1 MKKATFF
8 IKAGGDY
15 ACFTNPGLKVE
26 RCTYPVMTPAA
37 ARGVLEAIYWK
48 PQLRWE
54 IREIK
59 VLKPIKQIS
68 IMRNELNER
77 QGKKPII
84 IDDPKNRAQRTSLIL
99 KDVEYVITA
108 DLVLKE
114 GINNIIAYIDQFARK
129 LKDGQC
135 HHTPYLGTRE
145 FAAWFEPAT
154 GNEEP
159 EPTAKIERLPI
170 GQMLFDSAYIEDDER
185 KEIGFHRHG
194 HAHQDDKRVARGYQS
209 AIYFD
214 AVVENNILKI
224 PPEKYL
230 ELYEKEGVHV

>member
-1 MKKATFF
+1 MSKATFF

-37 ARGVLEAIYWK
+37 ARGILEAIYWK
-48 PQLRWE
+48 PQFRWE

-68 IMRNELNER
+68 IMRNEIEDR
-77 QGKKPII
+77 QNKEPII
-84 IDDPKNRAQRTSLIL
+84 IERKRQQRTSLIL

-114 GINNIIAYIDQFARK
+114 GINNIEGYISQFARK
-129 LKDGQC
+129 FENGQC

-145 FAAWFEPAT
+145 FAAWFESAT
-154 GNEEP
+154 GDEEA
-159 EPTAKIERLPI
+159 EPNAKIEKLSI
-170 GQMLFDSAYIEDDER
+170 GQMLFDSAYIEDAER
-185 KEIGFHRHG
+185 KEIDFHLHS
-194 HAHQDDKRVARGYQS
+194 HTHPDDKRVAQGYQS

-224 PPEKYL
+224 PPEKYF

>member
-1 MKKATFF
+1 MNKATFH
-8 IKAGGDY
+8 IKVGGDY

-37 ARGVLEAIYWK
+37 ARGLLEAIYWK
-48 PQLRWE
+48 PQFRWE

-77 QGKKPII
+77 QGKNPII

-99 KDVEYVITA
+99 KDVEYVIKA

-114 GINNIIAYIDQFARK
+114 GINNIMGYIDQFARK
-129 LKDGQC
+129 LKTGQY

-145 FAAWFEPAT
+145 FAAWFESAT
-154 GNEEP
+154 GDEEP
-159 EPTAKIERLPI
+159 ECIIKEYPI
-170 GQMLFDSAYIEDDER
+170 GQMLFDSAYIEDNER
-185 KEIGFHRHG
+185 KEIDFHLHG
-194 HAHQDDKRVARGYQS
+194 HTHSNDKRVARGYQS
-209 AIYFD
+209 AVYFD
-214 AVVENNILKI
+214 AIVENNILKI
-224 PPEKYL
+224 PPKKYL